1 MTARPYETHTHTHTH
16 TQPFTLLSASVPSDS
31 YITRSGRVGDIDSEH
46 VQGHVIRVF
55 KNIND
60 MIPIHEVGLWSC
72 VVITF
77 TFSNLADAFIQ
88 SDLQMRTI
96 EATKNQQK
104 SNSMQ
109 VLWQVSVSLTQ
120 FKKRNKN
127 KISSK

>member
-1 MTARPYETHTHTHTH
+1 M
-16 TQPFTLLSASVPSDS
+16 
-31 YITRSGRVGDIDSEH
+31 SGRVDDIDSEH
-46 VQGHVIRVF
+46 VLGHVIRVF

-60 MIPIHEVGLWSC
+60 MIPSHEVGLWSC

-96 EATKNQQK
+96 EAIKNQQN
-104 SNSMQ
+104 SNNMQ

-120 FKKRNKN
+120 FKKRK
-127 KISSK
+127 

>member
-1 MTARPYETHTHTHTH
+1 MTARPYEIHPHPLTPWCIA
-16 TQPFTLLSASVPSDS
+16 QLFTLVSASVPSDS

-77 TFSNLADAFIQ
+77 TFSHLADAFIQ

-96 EATKNQQK
+96 EATKNQQN
-104 SNSMQ
+104 SNNMQ
-109 VLWQVSVSLTQ
+109 VLWQVSVSLKIN
-120 FKKRNKN
+120 KK